1 MALFRGYQNQ
11 QGSRSNTALVRSGH
25 MSPAEKWILDPTFMK
40 SELSSVFHN
49 GVLFN
54 YQYGGPGMDEV
65 VIPKGRVV
73 GVGPSVKD
81 FVSKK
86 YLASITL
93 PGLATNNNVI
103 GMAPYNFT
111 KDWFQMDRFG
121 GNQPS
126 IITLEYVELPYMPEF
141 KMKDFTHGDT
151 IAARV
156 TGLLEEEQEISIG
169 NRMPWGA
176 VIDECE
182 NGDYL
187 KATPSGRLT
196 KWDPEN
202 DKWQDVVGQV
212 LASDLNAEPTGWL
225 KWMLWEEQYMKEDD
239 QFINRSGVSNL
250 PSDEGY
256 PFDPTYAEGNTLF
269 QNYQS
274 KIINNPT
281 GIIGIHDGSG
291 NYDGFGKNDTMY
303 NDIEIGVIPAGTSA
317 NTVVQLQ
324 ARDFAGGKLVN
335 LARVMKVSLKDG
347 SKEFTQV
354 EQGETLAPDKYT
366 VSTEKGLINIMVS
379 SDVTTD
385 QPVTATYQARHYGT
399 PSWADFKGV
408 HGAMYV
414 LLKR

>member
-1 MALFRGYQNQ
+1 MALYRGYENQ
-11 QGSRSNTALVRSGH
+11 QGSRSHTALVRSGH
-25 MSPAEKWILDPTFMK
+25 MSPAEKWILDPTFLDTTM
-40 SELSSVFHN
+40 SSIFKD

-73 GVGPSVKD
+73 GVGASVKD

-93 PGLATNNNVI
+93 PGLALNSNII

-111 KDWFQMDRFG
+111 KDWFQLDRFG

-126 IITLEYVELPYMPEF
+126 IITLDYVELPYMPG
-141 KMKDFTHGDT
+141 FTAKTFSATDASANKT
-151 IAARV
+151 A
-156 TGLLEEEQEISIG
+156 LLQEEQMISID

-176 VIDECE
+176 VIGECQ

-196 KWDPEN
+196 KWIPGTDAEY
-202 DKWQDVVGQV
+202 QIVGQV

-225 KWMLWEEQYMKEDD
+225 KWMLWEEQYKKEDD

-256 PFDPTYAEGNTLF
+256 PYDPTFAEGNTIF

-274 KIINNPT
+274 RLINNPT
-281 GIIGIHDGSG
+281 GIIGLHDGSG
-291 NYDGFGKNDTMY
+291 NYDGFGKNDTEYTDM
-303 NDIEIGVIPAGTSA
+303 DIGVIPANTAA
-317 NTVVQLQ
+317 NTIVQLQ
-324 ARDFAGGKLVN
+324 AVDFAGGKLTN
-335 LARVMKVSLKDG
+335 LQPGVTVKVAGTELAADK
-347 SKEFTQV
+347 FTV
-354 EQGETLAPDKYT
+354 SYERGLISIT
-366 VSTEKGLINIMVS
+366 VSTA
-379 SDVTTD
+379 TTTE
-385 QPVTATYQARHYGT
+385 QKVTASYKALHYGT

>member
-1 MALFRGYQNQ
+1 MALFRGYENQ
-11 QGSRSNTALVRSGH
+11 QGSRSHTALVRSGH
-25 MSPAEKWILDPTFMK
+25 MSPAEKWILDPSFLDKTM
-40 SELSSVFHN
+40 SSIFKD

-73 GVGPSVKD
+73 GVGASVKD

-93 PGLATNNNVI
+93 PGLALNQNII

-111 KDWFQMDRFG
+111 KDWFQLDRFG

-126 IITLEYVELPYMPEF
+126 IITLEYVELPYMPG
-141 KMKDFTHGDT
+141 FTPQAFGTSDDANKT
-151 IAARV
+151 A
-156 TGLLEEEQEISIG
+156 LLKEEQEISVD

-176 VIDECE
+176 VIGECQ

-196 KWDPEN
+196 KWIPGTDPEYMI
-202 DKWQDVVGQV
+202 VGQV

-225 KWMLWEEQYMKEDD
+225 KWMLWEEQYKYDD
-239 QFINRSGVSNL
+239 NEFINRSGTSNL

-274 KIINNPT
+274 RLIDNPT
-281 GIIGIHDGSG
+281 GIIGLHDGSG
-291 NYDGFGKNDTMY
+291 NYDGFGKNDTEYTDM
-303 NDIEIGVIPAGTSA
+303 DLGIVPSGTPAGT
-317 NTVVQLQ
+317 VVQFQ
-324 ARDFAGGKLVN
+324 AVDFAGGKLTNIQEGVIVKI
-335 LARVMKVSLKDG
+335 AGKEVAADKVQINYQKGIISI
-347 SKEFTQV
+347 
-354 EQGETLAPDKYT
+354 TLDTA
-366 VSTEKGLINIMVS
+366 GA
-379 SDVTTD
+379 D
-385 QPVTATYQARHYGT
+385 QTVTASYKALHYGT

>member
-25 MSPAEKWILDPTFMK
+25 MSPAEKWLLDPTFKDVDM
-40 SELSSVFHN
+40 SGVFKD

-65 VIPKGRVV
+65 VIPKGRMV
-73 GVGPSVKD
+73 GVAPSVKD

-86 YLASITL
+86 YLTTITL
-93 PGLATNNNVI
+93 PGLATSGNTI

-126 IITLEYVELPYMPEF
+126 VITLDYVELPYMPG
-141 KMKDFTHGDT
+141 FTANANFTKAGVL
-151 IAARV
+151 A
-156 TGLLEEEQEISIG
+156 EEQAISID

-176 VIDECE
+176 VIGECQ

-196 KWDPEN
+196 KWIAGTDAV
-202 DKWQDVVGQV
+202 QLIVGQV

-225 KWMLWEEQYMKEDD
+225 KWMLWEEQYKKEDD
-239 QFINRSGVSNL
+239 MFLNRSGVSNL

-256 PFDPTYAEGNTLF
+256 PYDPTYTDGNTIF

-274 KIINNPT
+274 NLVHNPT
-281 GIIGIHDGSG
+281 GIIGLHDGSG
-291 NYDGFGKNDTMY
+291 NYDGFGKNDTEY
-303 NDIEIGVIPAGTSA
+303 TDITLGVIADGTA
-317 NTVVQLQ
+317 KDTVVQFQ
-324 ARDFAGGKLVN
+324 AKDFAGGALKN
-335 LARVMKVSLKDG
+335 LQQGVTVKIGSTPVAATNLRVL
-347 SKEFTQV
+347 
-354 EQGETLAPDKYT
+354 Y
-366 VSTEKGLINIMVS
+366 EKGIIEVTVPSAVS
-379 SDVTTD
+379 GD
-385 QPVTATYQARHYGT
+385 QTVTATYKALHYGT

-408 HGAMYV
+408 QGAMYV
-414 LLKR
+414 LLKK

>member
-25 MSPAEKWILDPTFMK
+25 MSPAEKWILDPTFLK
-40 SELSSVFHN
+40 SEMSSIFKD

-73 GVGPSVKD
+73 GVGASVKD
-81 FVSKK
+81 YVSKK

-93 PGLATNNNVI
+93 PGLALNANTI

-126 IITLEYVELPYMPEF
+126 VITLDYVELPYMPG
-141 KMKDFTHGDT
+141 FTANTNYNTQGVL
-151 IAARV
+151 A
-156 TGLLEEEQEISIG
+156 EEQAMSID

-176 VIDECE
+176 VIGECQ

-187 KATPSGRLT
+187 KSTPSGRLT
-196 KWDPEN
+196 KWVSGVDKPE
-202 DKWQDVVGQV
+202 DIVGQV

-225 KWMLWEEQYMKEDD
+225 KWMLWEEQYKYEDD
-239 QFINRSGVSNL
+239 AFINRSGASNM
-250 PSDEGY
+250 PTDEGY
-256 PFDPTYAEGNTLF
+256 PFDPGYPEGNTIF

-274 KIINNPT
+274 KLLSNPT
-281 GIIGIHDGSG
+281 GIIGLHDGSG
-291 NYDGFGKNDTMY
+291 NYDGFGKNDTEY
-303 NDIEIGVIPAGTSA
+303 TDIAIGTKEASKAFLGA
-317 NTVVQLQ
+317 FK
-324 ARDFAGGKLVN
+324 DFAGGLLKNIQQGV
-335 LARVMKVSLKDG
+335 VIKVDG
-347 SKEFTQV
+347 AEVPADKVTIDYTQGLFT
-354 EQGETLAPDKYT
+354 
-366 VSTEKGLINIMVS
+366 I
-379 SDVTTD
+379 D
-385 QPVTATYQARHYGT
+385 QSVAGGAVTATYKALHYGT

-408 HGAMYV
+408 QGAMYV
-414 LLKR
+414 LLKK

>member
-1 MALFRGYQNQ
+1 MALFRGYENQ
-11 QGSRSNTALVRSGH
+11 RGSRSHTALVRSGH
-25 MSPAEKWILDPTFMK
+25 MSPAEKWILDPTFMDK
-40 SELSSVFHN
+40 TMSAIFKD

-65 VIPKGRVV
+65 VIPKGRIV
-73 GVGPSVKD
+73 GVSSSVKD
-81 FVSKK
+81 FASKK
-86 YLASITL
+86 FLASITL
-93 PGLATNNNVI
+93 PALALNHNVI

-126 IITLEYVELPYMPEF
+126 IITLDYVELPYMPGFTPQEF
-141 KMKDFTHGDT
+141 GTSID
-151 IAARV
+151 AAK
-156 TGLLEEEQEISIG
+156 TALLKEEQEISID

-176 VIDECE
+176 VIGECQ

-196 KWDPEN
+196 KWDPEK
-202 DKWQDVVGQV
+202 DKAQDIVGQV

-225 KWMLWEEQYMKEDD
+225 KWMLWEEQYKYEDNE
-239 QFINRSGVSNL
+239 FINRSGTSNL

-256 PFDPTYAEGNTLF
+256 PFDPTYPEGNTIF

-274 KIINNPT
+274 RLIDNPT
-281 GIIGIHDGSG
+281 GIVGLHDGSG
-291 NYDGFGKNDTMY
+291 NYDGFGKNDTEYTKM
-303 NDIEIGVIPAGTSA
+303 EIGEIPAGTA
-317 NTVVQLQ
+317 AGTVMQFQ
-324 ARDFAGGKLVN
+324 AVDFAGGKLTNIQQGV
-335 LARVMKVSLKDG
+335 
-347 SKEFTQV
+347 QV
-354 EQGETLAPDKYT
+354 FINDAEVAPDKVQINYQ
-366 VSTEKGLINIMVS
+366 KGLISITL
-379 SDVTTD
+379 DTAGAG
-385 QPVTATYQARHYGT
+385 QKVTATYKAMHYGT

>member
-1 MALFRGYQNQ
+1 MALFRGYENQ
-11 QGSRSNTALVRSGH
+11 QGSRSHTALVRSGH
-25 MSPAEKWILDPTFMK
+25 MSPAEKWILDPTFLKREMSGIFK
-40 SELSSVFHN
+40 D

-73 GVGPSVKD
+73 GVGNSVKD
-81 FVSKK
+81 YVSKK

-93 PGLATNNNVI
+93 PGLALNGNTI

-111 KDWFQMDRFG
+111 KDWFQLDRFG

-126 IITLEYVELPYMPEF
+126 VITLDYVELPYMPTF
-141 KMKDFTHGDT
+141 GASTDFDMSGVLD
-151 IAARV
+151 
-156 TGLLEEEQEISIG
+156 EEQRISVE

-176 VIDECE
+176 VIGECH
-182 NGDYL
+182 NGDYV

-196 KWDPEN
+196 RWNPET
-202 DKWQDVVGQV
+202 DKPHEIVGQV

-225 KWMLWEEQYMKEDD
+225 KWMLWEEQYKYDD
-239 QFINRSGVSNL
+239 NAFINRSGASNM

-274 KIINNPT
+274 KIISNPT
-281 GIIGIHDGSG
+281 GIIGLHDGSG
-291 NYDGFGKNDTMY
+291 NYDGFGKNDTKYVDMVIGIV
-303 NDIEIGVIPAGTSA
+303 DINQGSDVIM
-317 NTVVQLQ
+317 QLQ
-324 ARDFAGGKLVN
+324 AVDFAGGKLTNLQNGVTVKVGDRDVPAEDVTVN
-335 LARVMKVSLKDG
+335 YA
-347 SKEFTQV
+347 
-354 EQGETLAPDKYT
+354 
-366 VSTEKGLINIMVS
+366 KGLISVKVGAGDKGQDIK
-379 SDVTTD
+379 
-385 QPVTATYQARHYGT
+385 ATYQALHYGT

-414 LLKR
+414 LLKK